1 MRRLVLLIILGLG
14 IALAPARADALTVR
28 EIVELK
34 RAGLGEEVLLA
45 LIEVDGG
52 IFEINTSTLKML
64 KQAGVSDKVIE
75 AMVRSGRTPRPAELA
90 QVVPPAQPQHEVIV
104 VEREPVVREFPV
116 VVPVYI
122 PIVTTTFSR
131 HHLSRRAT
139 FFDPSPLSLQPVPP
153 SVLAT
158 AGHPVVHKKAEPVY
172 WGWGGKLRPDAWKPK

>member
-131 HHLSRRAT
+131 HHLSRRCRFSLCLRVSSRRPAIQSFT
-139 FFDPSPLSLQPVPP
+139 RKPNPSTGDGEESCGRMPGSQS
-153 SVLAT
+153 SVYAL
-158 AGHPVVHKKAEPVY
+158 
-172 WGWGGKLRPDAWKPK
+172 